1 MDHGSTCTR
10 GWCVVSDEESNEGSD
25 GNVTPGTGSSTAKGG
40 KLPSSVDNLAE
51 NIGTDPVKSA
61 LQGARGIA
69 RGSLRPRSR
78 RKRTGSD
85 RGDTP
90 RGGYSGAWPDG
101 TDPSKLGDVFAGYL
115 DDRGWQRPIAEA
127 RVFTDWAQI
136 VGADVAAHCAPVS
149 LRDGELSVSAEST
162 AWATQLRL
170 LGGTLLARVVAE
182 LGPTVVTRILVT
194 GPSGPSWRH
203 GKYAVRGHR
212 GPRDTYG

>member
-1 MDHGSTCTR
+1 M
-10 GWCVVSDEESNEGSD
+10 VS
-25 GNVTPGTGSSTAKGG
+25 
-40 KLPSSVDNLAE
+40 
-51 NIGTDPVKSA
+51 DPVKSA
-61 LQGARGIA
+61 LEGARGIA
-69 RGSLRPRSR
+69 RGTSR
-78 RKRTGSD
+78 GRGKRKRASSD
-85 RGDTP
+85 PGAATS
-90 RGGYSGAWPDG
+90 GGYSGAWPDG
-101 TDPSKLGDVFAGYL
+101 TDPAKLGEVFAGYL

-136 VGADVAAHCAPVS
+136 VGAEVAAHCAPVS
-149 LRDGELSVSAEST
+149 LREGELSVSAEST

-182 LGPTVVTRILVT
+182 LGPTVVTRIVVT